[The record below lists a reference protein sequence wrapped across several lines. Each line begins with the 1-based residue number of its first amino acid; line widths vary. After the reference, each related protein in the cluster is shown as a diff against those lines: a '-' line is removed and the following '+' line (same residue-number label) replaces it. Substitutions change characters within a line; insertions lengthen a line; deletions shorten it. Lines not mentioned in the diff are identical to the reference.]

1 MSYPETLENNIQRTG
16 RMYFVISRGTIKRT
30 ILTGISN
37 KLMLD
42 IKWNSKK
49 KKISTKE
56 VKEGRIEKQQM
67 RKMKRIA
74 KCYLNPS
81 IVVIMSN
88 LNGLNTSVEI
98 QTLLGFINKHDPTI
112 FRS

>member
-1 MSYPETLENNIQRTG
+1 MSYPETLENNIQHTG
-16 RMYFVISRGTIKRT
+16 RMYFVISRGTIKRM

-37 KLMLD
+37 KLVLD
-42 IKWNSKK
+42 IKWNSGKK
-49 KKISTKE
+49 KKEKISTKE

-81 IVVIMSN
+81 SGNLLLN
-88 LNGLNTSVEI
+88 LNGLNT
-98 QTLLGFINKHDPTI
+98 
-112 FRS
+112 